1 MSLRGVFNA
10 SPLGAVL
17 QPIFENKGI
26 KKEASESYASD
37 FLHMMYKP
45 LVQDELQVLLSA
57 CQNYWM
63 LIG

>member
-17 QPIFENKGI
+17 QPIFEDKGI
-26 KKEASESYASD
+26 KEEASVSYASD

-45 LVQDELQVLLSA
+45 LVEDELQV
-57 CQNYWM
+57 
-63 LIG
+63 